1 MNIYMYKNCKCEDCK
16 CENCGKTLLEIEK
29 CECGCECDCKE
40 NCNCEDC
47 KCEDCK
53 CENCNCE
60 DCNCEDCNCENC
72 KCNSNIEL
80 LNAKTAD
87 TSVEKH
93 VPVVNIDGENVE
105 VVVGSTLHPM
115 EEKHY
120 IEYIILETEKGAY
133 VRYLNPGEEPKANF
147 VLAKDE
153 KVKAAYEYCNIHGL
167 WKNELN

>member
-1 MNIYMYKNCKCEDCK
+1 MNIYMCQNCNCSNGCK

-47 KCEDCK
+47 NCENCKCED
-53 CENCNCE
+53 
-60 DCNCEDCNCENC
+60 C

-120 IEYIILETEKGAY
+120 IEYIILETEKGMY

-147 VLAKDE
+147 TIQKDE
-153 KVKAAYEYCNIHGL
+153 KVTAVYEYCNIHGL
-167 WKNELN
+167 WKNEMN

>member
-16 CENCGKTLLEIEK
+16 CENCGKTLLEIKK
-29 CECGCECDCKE
+29 CECGCDCSNE
-40 NCNCEDC
+40 CNCENC
-47 KCEDCK
+47 K
-53 CENCNCE
+53 
-60 DCNCEDCNCENC
+60 CENC

-133 VRYLNPGEEPKANF
+133 VRYLNPGDEPKANF

-153 KVKAAYEYCNIHGL
+153 KVKSAYEYCNIHGL
-167 WKNELN
+167 WKNELIN

>member
-16 CENCGKTLLEIEK
+16 CENCGKTLLEIKK
-29 CECGCECDCKE
+29 CECGCDCSNE
-40 NCNCEDC
+40 CNC
-47 KCEDCK
+47 K
-53 CENCNCE
+53 
-60 DCNCEDCNCENC
+60 DCNCENCKCEDC

-105 VVVGSTLHPM
+105 VVVGSTSHPM

-147 VLAKDE
+147 TIQKDE
-153 KVKAAYEYCNIHGL
+153 KVKAVYEYCNIHGL

>member
-16 CENCGKTLLEIEK
+16 CENCGKTLLEIKK
-29 CECGCECDCKE
+29 CECGCDCSNE
-40 NCNCEDC
+40 CNC
-47 KCEDCK
+47 K
-53 CENCNCE
+53 
-60 DCNCEDCNCENC
+60 DCNCENCKCENC

-133 VRYLNPGEEPKANF
+133 VRYLNPGDEPKANF

>member
-1 MNIYMYKNCKCEDCK
+1 MNIYMYKNCKCEDCN
-16 CENCGKTLLEIEK
+16 CENCGKTLLEIKK

-40 NCNCEDC
+40 N
-47 KCEDCK
+47 
-53 CENCNCE
+53 
-60 DCNCEDCNCENC
+60 CNCENC

-93 VPVVNIDGENVE
+93 VPVVSIDGENVE

-133 VRYLNPGEEPKANF
+133 VRYLNPGDEPKANF
-147 VLAKDE
+147 TIQKDE

>member
-1 MNIYMYKNCKCEDCK
+1 MNIYMHKNCNCEDCK
-16 CENCGKTLLEIEK
+16 CENCGKTLLEIKK
-29 CECGCECDCKE
+29 CECGCDCSNE
-40 NCNCEDC
+40 CNC
-47 KCEDCK
+47 K
-53 CENCNCE
+53 
-60 DCNCEDCNCENC
+60 DCNCENCKCEDC

-147 VLAKDE
+147 TIQKDE
-153 KVKAAYEYCNIHGL
+153 KVKSVYEYCNIHGL

>member
-16 CENCGKTLLEIEK
+16 CENCGKTLLEIKK
-29 CECGCECDCKE
+29 CECGCDCSNE
-40 NCNCEDC
+40 CNCENC
-47 KCEDCK
+47 KCED
-53 CENCNCE
+53 
-60 DCNCEDCNCENC
+60 C

-120 IEYIILETEKGAY
+120 IEYIILETEKGVY
-133 VRYLNPGEEPKANF
+133 VRYLNPGDEPKANF
-147 VLAKDE
+147 VIAKDE

>member
-1 MNIYMYKNCKCEDCK
+1 MNIYMYK
-16 CENCGKTLLEIEK
+16 
-29 CECGCECDCKE
+29 

-47 KCEDCK
+47 KCEDCGKTLLEIKK
-53 CENCNCE
+53 CECGCDCSNECNCK
-60 DCNCEDCNCENC
+60 DCNCENCKCEDC

-133 VRYLNPGEEPKANF
+133 VRYLNPGDEPKANF

-167 WKNELN
+167 WKTN

>member
-1 MNIYMYKNCKCEDCK
+1 MNIYMYKNCNCEDCN
-16 CENCGKTLLEIEK
+16 CENCGKTLLEIKK
-29 CECGCECDCKE
+29 CECGCDCSNECNCKD
-40 NCNCEDC
+40 CNCEKC
-47 KCEDCK
+47 KCED
-53 CENCNCE
+53 
-60 DCNCEDCNCENC
+60 C

-133 VRYLNPGEEPKANF
+133 VRYLNPGEEPKAKF
-147 VLAKDE
+147 TIQKDE
-153 KVKAAYEYCNIHGL
+153 KVKAVYEYCNIHGL

>member
-1 MNIYMYKNCKCEDCK
+1 MNIYMYKNCNCEDCN
-16 CENCGKTLLEIEK
+16 CENCGKTLLEIKK
-29 CECGCECDCKE
+29 CECGCECDCK
-40 NCNCEDC
+40 N
-47 KCEDCK
+47 
-53 CENCNCE
+53 
-60 DCNCEDCNCENC
+60 CNCEDCNCENC
-72 KCNSNIEL
+72 KCNIEL

-133 VRYLNPGEEPKANF
+133 VRYLNPGDEPKANF